1 MPLDAATSN
10 PMALDV
16 AADGRIFY
24 VDRLGDVKVIHPA
37 GGTALSGHL
46 NVFTGNESG
55 LMRCGR
61 VTRRARRQPAEATA

>member
-16 AADGRIFY
+16 AADGRVFY

-37 GGTALSGHL
+37 GGTALS
-46 NVFTGNESG
+46 
-55 LMRCGR
+55 
-61 VTRRARRQPAEATA
+61 VTSTCSPATSPV